1 MVLHG
6 VMLTCVKA
14 VKFGCSQERLGAVV
28 VDLQGQLA
36 SIRAKEQQLSRP
48 QKERMYHP
56 AFDPLVRVVMEQLFE
71 SELYASV
78 HVSSRELTTR
88 PQ

>member
-1 MVLHG
+1 
-6 VMLTCVKA
+6 MLTCGKA

-28 VDLQGQLA
+28 ADLQGQLA

-71 SELYASV
+71 SELYANV

>member
-1 MVLHG
+1 
-6 VMLTCVKA
+6 MLTCGKA
-14 VKFGCSQERLGAVV
+14 VKFGCSQKRLYAVV
-28 VDLQGQLA
+28 ADLQGQLA

-56 AFDPLVRVVMEQLFE
+56 TFDPLVRVVMEQLFE
-71 SELYASV
+71 SELYANV
-78 HVSSRELTTR
+78 HVPSRELTTR